1 MSNLF
6 ETSTRAKDRFITAR
20 GVLTTEDL
28 WDLPL
33 SNKKTDVVTLKQIA
47 GELHKKLQNDSEF
60 SFDNETS
67 KPNVELQRKLDIVKH
82 IHAVRVA
89 ELDEAANAQAKAE
102 ERQELLGLIKEKER
116 EALAGT
122 SLEELRKRVEAL

>member
-6 ETSTRAKDRFITAR
+6 ETSIRAKDRFNTTR

-33 SNKKTDVVTLKQIA
+33 TSNTKVSLNQIA
-47 GELHKKLQNDSEF
+47 VELHKQLQNESEF
-60 SFDNETS
+60 SLDTKAS
-67 KPNVELQRKLDIVKH
+67 KPNVELQRKLDIVKY
-82 IHAVRVA
+82 IYEVRVA
-89 ELDEAANAQAKAE
+89 ENAAASNAQAKAE
-102 ERQELLGLIKEKER
+102 ERQELLALIKEKER

-122 SLEELRKRVEAL
+122 SLEELRKRVEAM

>member
-6 ETSTRAKDRFITAR
+6 ETSIRAKDRFNTTR

-33 SNKKTDVVTLKQIA
+33 TSTTKVSLNQIA
-47 GELHKKLQNDSEF
+47 VELHKQLQNESEF
-60 SFDNETS
+60 SLDTKAS
-67 KPNVELQRKLDIVKH
+67 KPNVELQRKLDIVKY
-82 IHAVRVA
+82 IYEVRVA
-89 ELDEAANAQAKAE
+89 ENAAASNAQAKAE
-102 ERQELLGLIKEKER
+102 ERQELLALIKEKER